1 VKKAPLPSGSE
12 KRTAALAVLRFG
24 ADKTRVEGTVQRV
37 LEDQAQGQTT
47 DLLGALVAQELLT
60 PSQAEILRLEL
71 MLTPSDANTQ
81 LPAEPVSPR
90 AGTGQTPIPNG
101 ERGLPSTPSGTYLRS
116 LGEYRLLRRLGQGGM
131 GSVYLGYEEGQKRQ
145 VAIKVLSDQL
155 SGNHAYVERFYRE
168 AKSGALLDHP
178 NIVRCITA
186 GQDPESGKHYLVL
199 EFVDGPSAH
208 TLLDRNG
215 RLSVGDAVHL
225 VLDIARGLEHAH
237 SRNVVH
243 RDIKPDNILIT
254 QSGVA
259 KLADLGLAKRLD
271 EVSNLTG
278 VQVGFGTLDY
288 IPYEQAVNAKQ
299 ADVRSDIYA
308 LGGTLYHLL
317 TGEVPFPAKNYL
329 EVAEK
334 KLLGDFVPASA
345 LNPEV
350 PAVLDRILAKMLA
363 PDPRKRFQVVSEL
376 IVDLERANLSAPVP
390 SFADPERVLQDPLV
404 RERLTTPTQAT
415 QLDLQAQIQK
425 GAAGNGNPDSWFL
438 RYRNREGQW
447 CKSKMTT
454 QEVLARLAEGKL
466 TRNVEASR
474 HSRGEFRALVTYP
487 EFRQAV
493 KSAHPP
499 RAANP
504 PPVAPAPQDP
514 PGPEPSADES
524 ESAAQSQLGRGL
536 VIAGAGLA
544 LLVTVAALLF
554 KLIIQP

>member
-1 VKKAPLPSGSE
+1 VKKAPLPAGSE
-12 KRTAALAVLRFG
+12 KRAAALAVLRFG
-24 ADKTRVEGTVQRV
+24 ADKGLVEGTVQRV
-37 LEDQAQGQTT
+37 LQAQALGQTA
-47 DLLGALVAQELLT
+47 DLLAALVAQKLLT

-71 MLTPSDANTQ
+71 TPTPSDAHTQ
-81 LPAEPVSPR
+81 LPTDPATPA

-101 ERGLPSTPSGTYLRS
+101 ERGLPFTPSGTYLRT

-145 VAIKVLSDQL
+145 VAIKVLSEQL
-155 SGNHAYVERFYRE
+155 ASNQAYVERFYRE

-208 TLLDRNG
+208 ALLDRQG

-225 VLDIARGLEHAH
+225 VLDISRGLEHAH
-237 SRNVVH
+237 SRNIVH

-271 EVSNLTG
+271 EVSHLTG

-288 IPYEQAVNAKQ
+288 IPYEQAINAKQ

-334 KLLGDFVPASA
+334 KLQGDFIPASTH
-345 LNPEV
+345 NPEV
-350 PAVLDRILAKMLA
+350 PAALDRILAKMLA
-363 PDPRKRFQVVSEL
+363 PEPGDRYQVVSEL
-376 IVDLERANLSAPVP
+376 IVDLERANLAAPVP

-404 RERLTTPTQAT
+404 RERLTAPAQAT
-415 QLDLQAQIQK
+415 QLDVQAQIQK
-425 GAAGNGNPDSWFL
+425 DAAANGSPDSWFL
-438 RYRNREGQW
+438 RYRNRDGQW

-454 QEVLARLAEGKL
+454 EEVLARLKEGKL
-466 TRNVEASR
+466 SRNVEASR
-474 HSRGEFRALVTYP
+474 HSRGEFRALATYA
-487 EFRQAV
+487 EFRQAAGAPHRQRPASQPAA
-493 KSAHPP
+493 SAEPP
-499 RAANP
+499 QPPAVEPEAAEP
-504 PPVAPAPQDP
+504 EAVA
-514 PGPEPSADES
+514 
-524 ESAAQSQLGRGL
+524 SAAAWNGL
-536 VIAGAGLA
+536 LIAGIVLS
-544 LLVTVAALLF
+544 LLVAGGALVYKLLF
-554 KLIIQP
+554 LP